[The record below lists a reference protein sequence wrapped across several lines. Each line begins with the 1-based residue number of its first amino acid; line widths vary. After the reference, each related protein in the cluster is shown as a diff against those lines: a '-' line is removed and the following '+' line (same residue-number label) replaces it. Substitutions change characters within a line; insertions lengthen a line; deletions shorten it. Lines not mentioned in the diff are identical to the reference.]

1 LGVIIVMVLPNY
13 TYKAKI
19 TNVVDGDTIDADIDV
34 GFRVKMNHRLRLNSV
49 NTCELHS
56 AVAEER
62 AKAVEAKEFVIN
74 ALLGKDVVITT
85 LKSDAFGRYLAE
97 VYYMK
102 GSVQMCINDEL
113 LDSGLAVLFK

>member
-1 LGVIIVMVLPNY
+1 MVLPNY